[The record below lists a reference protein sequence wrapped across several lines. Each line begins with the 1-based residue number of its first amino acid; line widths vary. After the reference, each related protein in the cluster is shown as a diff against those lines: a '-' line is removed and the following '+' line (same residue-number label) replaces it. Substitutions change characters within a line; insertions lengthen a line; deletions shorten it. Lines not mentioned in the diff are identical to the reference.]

1 MQPRPLGRSGLQ
13 VPPLCFGGNVFG
25 WTVDEKRS
33 FDLLDRL
40 VDAGLTFVDTANVY
54 SVWVPD
60 HAGGESEAIIGRWLK
75 ERGGRDRMIIATKVG
90 MKMGD
95 GREGLKADYIRKA
108 VEESLARLQT
118 DYIDLYQS
126 HTDDKT
132 TPLDETLAAFDGLI
146 KAGKVRVIGASNYAA
161 PRLKEALDVSAGAG
175 LARYESLQ
183 PLYNLYDRAGFEDG
197 LASLCLDQGVGV
209 IGFFSLASG
218 FLTGKYRS
226 KDDLAGRTRGSRV
239 EKYLDARGLRILGA
253 LDLIAKDRRVEQ
265 ASVALAW
272 LMAKPAVT
280 APIASAT
287 SLQQLKGLITATEL
301 TLSPDEVRRLDEA
314 SAPQSA

>member
-1 MQPRPLGRSGLQ
+1 MQSRPLGRSGLQ

-33 FDLLDRL
+33 FELLDRL

-54 SVWVPD
+54 SVWVPG

-95 GREGLKADYIRKA
+95 GREGLKAEYIRKA
-108 VEESLARLQT
+108 VEESLGRLQT

-132 TPLDETLAAFDGLI
+132 TPLEETLEAFDGLI
-146 KAGKVRVIGASNYAA
+146 RAGKVRVIGASNYAA

-183 PLYNLYDRAGFEDG
+183 PLYNLYDRADFEG
-197 LASLCLDQGVGV
+197 PLADLCLEQGIGV

-239 EKYLDARGLRILGA
+239 EKYLDARGLRILAA
-253 LDLIAKDRRVEQ
+253 LDAIAKDHRVEQ

-287 SLQQLKGLITATEL
+287 SLQQLKGLIAATEL
-301 TLSPDEVRRLDEA
+301 SLSPDEMRRLDEA
-314 SAPQSA
+314 SAPQTA